1 MNDRLQRALKSIIAS
16 DYYDIKIETTDDR
29 KHIKSVEFK
38 RNGYTSYIEVIK
50 KPEAFAIVC
59 FGDYKTLVF
68 SANWKDYY
76 IDMIDTDNDF
86 YNFEKCETKD
96 NAKEFD
102 SDQFVLDAR
111 NYMMAE
117 EIEITD
123 EIFEIIEGRE
133 IYPLNVG
140 TIIDELS
147 TVLNDNEL
155 YESAST
161 WGWNLNR
168 HWYIWMAIIYLAQGH
183 AIRKG
188 LLNKDD

>member
-1 MNDRLQRALKSIIAS
+1 MNDRLQSALKSIIAS
-16 DYYDIKIETTDDR
+16 DYDIKIETTDDE

-76 IDMIDTDNDF
+76 IDMIDTNNDF

-96 NAKEFD
+96 NVKEFD

-111 NYMMAE
+111 EYMKAE
-117 EIEITD
+117 EIKITD
-123 EIFEIIEGRE
+123 EIVEIIEGRE
-133 IYPLNVG
+133 IYPANVG
-140 TIIDELS
+140 TIVDELS

-155 YESAST
+155 YESAFD
-161 WGWNLNR
+161 WGWGLSR
-168 HWYIWMAIIYLAQGH
+168 HWYIWMAIIYLAQSNAH
-183 AIRKG
+183 REG
-188 LLNKDD
+188 LLKKDD